1 MLKQEECWLGQRLLA
16 SRRTFE
22 FGIQSNYLIG
32 TFNFLL
38 SAEGACMSTND
49 DSNLPEVE
57 RVPLVID
64 AEFTEE
70 EESFDSLDNFSQ
82 SSTQKTHFISRQSFR
97 RRGRFKI
104 PVFTEVAT
112 RR

>member
-16 SRRTFE
+16 SHKTFE

-57 RVPLVID
+57 RVPLVI
-64 AEFTEE
+64 AV
-70 EESFDSLDNFSQ
+70 SY
-82 SSTQKTHFISRQSFR
+82 THLTLPT
-97 RRGRFKI
+97 K
-104 PVFTEVAT
+104 A
-112 RR
+112 